1 MTGHGECRV
10 YGGAG
15 PHQPPLSPPGQG
27 AGVPPAV
34 CASLAGAGRGVD
46 TAVWWLLCLV
56 WSGPADN
63 ITFINWWNIG
73 SFGPSLDSGQWT

>member
-1 MTGHGECRV
+1 MCRDTASVECMEER
-10 YGGAG
+10 GLT
-15 PHQPPLSPPGQG
+15 PPPGQG